1 MQRAIKIVDLLAA
14 DWQSVEQ
21 TATVLLAAFAG
32 DPTGWPD
39 LAAGL
44 EEVRESLGPER
55 ISRIALDEGDKV
67 LGWIA
72 GRSDYDGNVWELHPL
87 AVHPNVQGQG
97 IGSLLVADF
106 EQQVRQRGGLTVW
119 LGTDDLSSS
128 TSVGAVDLYP
138 DVLGHAARIHNLDR
152 HPFAFYQKC
161 GYVVAGLLPDANGFG
176 KPDIFMAKRVG
187 GLGVD
192 GDVV

>member
-1 MQRAIKIVDLLAA
+1 MQRGVKIVDLLTEDTQAA
-14 DWQSVEQ
+14 AQ
-21 TATVLLAAFAG
+21 TAAVLLAAFVG

-39 LAAGL
+39 LASSLA
-44 EEVRESLGPER
+44 EVEESLAPDR
-55 ISRIALDEGDKV
+55 ISRAALDAEGKV

-87 AVHPNVQGQG
+87 AVWPDVQGQG

-119 LGTDDLSSS
+119 LGTDDLNSS
-128 TSVGAVDLYP
+128 TEAGGIDLYP
-138 DVLGHAARIHNLDR
+138 DVLGHARALGNEAN
-152 HPFAFYQKC
+152 HPSAFYLKL
-161 GYVVAGLLPDANGFG
+161 GYVVAGLLPDANGYG

-187 GLGVD
+187 SKLTF
-192 GDVV
+192 